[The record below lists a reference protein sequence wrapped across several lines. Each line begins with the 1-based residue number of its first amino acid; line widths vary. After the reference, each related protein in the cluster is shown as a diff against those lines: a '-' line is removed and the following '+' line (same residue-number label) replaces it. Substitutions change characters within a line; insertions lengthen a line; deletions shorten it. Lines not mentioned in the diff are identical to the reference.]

1 MATARIRSEIR
12 EDYSEIY
19 QHSALNQVKA
29 PQIHLKLGKEKRNTR
44 LVFRF
49 MGQDALEG
57 FKKDALF
64 AI

>member
-1 MATARIRSEIR
+1 MKT
-12 EDYSEIY
+12 
-19 QHSALNQVKA
+19 

-49 MGQDALEG
+49 MGQDTLEG

-64 AI
+64 AIELKGGDKIKQSKLYPLEDLLQA